1 MASNTS
7 IEVTPSTVQQ
17 ESYADYSALLLL
29 PVAAVVA
36 HQYSKKQMRKL
47 GRKMMW
53 QLLKTKVKSMLS
65 FKGKNENVAATKNIS
80 DSNFDWFGIWN
91 NIQLYCWVI
100 CFCTFPSCSCS
111 YSFCKSRSWLIRVIT
126 KNELA
131 K

>member
-17 ESYADYSALLLL
+17 ESYAGYSALLLL

-47 GRKMMW
+47 GRKMLW

-65 FKGKNENVAATKNIS
+65 FKGKNKMSLQLKIFLLAILIGLA
-80 DSNFDWFGIWN
+80 FGI
-91 NIQLYCWVI
+91 IVSFTAGLFAFVLSLLAAVVI
-100 CFCTFPSCSCS
+100 LFV
-111 YSFCKSRSWLIRVIT
+111 KADRG
-126 KNELA
+126 
-131 K
+131 